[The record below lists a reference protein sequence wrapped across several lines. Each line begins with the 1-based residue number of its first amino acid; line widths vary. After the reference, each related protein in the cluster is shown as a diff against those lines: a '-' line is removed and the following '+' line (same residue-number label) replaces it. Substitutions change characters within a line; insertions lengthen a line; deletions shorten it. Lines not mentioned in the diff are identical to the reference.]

1 MAVHNEVCVLWP
13 PELKKILVEQ
23 AATSKLGEY
32 SRDRYS
38 IEKRETDGSCAYIK
52 HRVPALGF
60 PHLFLKAPHWGM
72 KI

>member
-13 PELKKILVEQ
+13 PELNILVEQ
-23 AATSKLGEY
+23 AAASKLGEY
-32 SRDRYS
+32 SGDRYS
-38 IEKRETDGSCAYIK
+38 IGIMETDVSCAYVK

>member
-13 PELKKILVEQ
+13 PELKILVEQ
-23 AATSKLGEY
+23 AAASKLGEY

-38 IEKRETDGSCAYIK
+38 IGIMETDWSCAYIK
-52 HRVPALGF
+52 HCVPALGF
-60 PHLFLKAPHWGM
+60 PRSFLKAPHWGM